1 MNYPVNIITE
11 MPLYVNKLFYEHG
24 NPQLVYHNL
33 EHTQAVVRHV
43 SEIAGHYP
51 LNDQERFVLQTA
63 AWFHDTGYL
72 LGEVERHEE
81 TSVVV
86 MRLFLD
92 KYNVGA
98 HLQDEAGKCIMATK
112 MPVKPVSLVEQ
123 ILCDA
128 DTYHL
133 GTPDFEHLDA
143 LVWQE
148 RKLYTNTQIDNPIKQ
163 SLHFL
168 LSHLYFTD
176 YCRNLLTEGKEK
188 NIALLKKK
196 MQKQK

>member
-1 MNYPVNIITE
+1 MHLPVSSS
-11 MPLYVNKLFYEHG
+11 F
-24 NPQLVYHNL
+24 
-33 EHTQAVVRHV
+33 
-43 SEIAGHYP
+43 EIYSRIPRA
-51 LNDQERFVLQTA
+51 
-63 AWFHDTGYL
+63 L
-72 LGEVERHEE
+72 LTGEVERHEE

-92 KYNVGA
+92 KYNVEA
-98 HLQDEAGKCIMATK
+98 HLQYESGKCIMATK

-148 RKLYTNTQIDNPIKQ
+148 RKLYTNTQIDNHIKQ

-168 LSHLYFTD
+168 LSHLYFTSVWFCPQEVSPD
-176 YCRNLLTEGKEK
+176 
-188 NIALLKKK
+188 
-196 MQKQK
+196 